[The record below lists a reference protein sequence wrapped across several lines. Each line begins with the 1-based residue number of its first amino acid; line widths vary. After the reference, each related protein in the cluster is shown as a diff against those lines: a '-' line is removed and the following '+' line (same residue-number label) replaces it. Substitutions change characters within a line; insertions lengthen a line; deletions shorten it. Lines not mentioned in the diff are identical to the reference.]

1 MTIDERPRRL
11 RVLAAAAVALLLALG
26 GAACGDNENDPQS
39 NDTGDTVEEPSLSE
53 AGTPESTPEDNRPEV
68 GPDN

>member
-1 MTIDERPRRL
+1 MPDL
-11 RVLAAAAVALLLALG
+11 RKLAAAFAVVLALT

-39 NDTGDTVEEPSLSE
+39 NDTGDTVEEPSLPD
-53 AGTPESTPEDNRPEV
+53 AGTPESTPENNRPEV